1 MQAFTF
7 EARLPEPTNSHE
19 QKCQACS
26 HPATTVINA
35 IPECDE
41 HAGMRVLAGENP
53 ELIGKMIADYLGRM
67 QNRKPQAVF
76 NQHGVGGP
84 TAIGVDGPVTD
95 EDLVAQVKE
104 ATLFQREVK

>member
-1 MQAFTF
+1 MQGLTF
-7 EARLPEPTNSHE
+7 EARLPEPTNPHE

-26 HPATTVINA
+26 HPATSIING

-53 ELIGKMIADYLGRM
+53 ELVGKMITDYLSQM
-67 QNRKPQAVF
+67 QTRKPQAVF

-84 TAIGVDGPVTD
+84 SAIGADGPVTE

-104 ATLFQREVK
+104 ASLFQREVK